1 MGHVASRGFAARDT
15 EASEMRKLA
24 IALAIGL
31 LTSAGGV
38 GVSVAPATAATP
50 SQLKVVIVVGATG
63 GVTSSYRANADAY
76 AADFAKYT
84 TNIVKVYSP
93 NATWSAVQ
101 SAAQGAAVLVYLG
114 HGSGYPNPYVSYLQP
129 DGDNGMGLNASAS
142 GSDTNTQYYGE
153 NYMAQLNLAS
163 NALVLL
169 NHLCYASGDNEWGAG
184 LPSLATAQTRVD
196 GYASGFLRG
205 NARTVIAE
213 GVSDLGPYID
223 AVFTAKESMDQM
235 WKTYPSFHNH
245 VTSWASSRNSG
256 YTSQIDPD
264 LGNPAPDGDVYYRS
278 MVTWPG
284 TTTDTVGIVKSDAA
298 TYHPMTPTRLLNT
311 IDGSGGLSGKFVS
324 HVARTF
330 QVTGNA
336 GIPAGATAVTGNLT
350 ITQQNSL
357 GYAFIGPVAM
367 NWPASSTINFPAWD
381 DRANSVTV
389 NLGIGGI
396 LAITYAASDL
406 SATAHVIFDVTG
418 YYTNDLNAATYYP
431 LNPTRILDTR
441 PTVPSG
447 NPTNTGGILGP
458 VGTGAPQN
466 FQVTGVGGVPSGAT
480 AVTGNLTVTEQSSR
494 GGIYLGPVSNAS
506 PTIFT
511 LDFPVGDNR
520 ANSVTMML
528 GTGGKLFFTFVGAS
542 AGQAAQVIFD
552 VTGYFMPGTG
562 GGAFHALTPARI
574 LDSRPTVPSGNPI
587 NVGLSGY
594 FWAHQ
599 ARTFQ
604 VTGMGGVPGNATAVV
619 GNMTVTQQTDL
630 GYLFIGPIA
639 MNWPGSSNL
648 NFPIG
653 DNRANAVTVTLGSG
667 GRLSVTYA
675 VSNMSSSGHVIFDV
689 AGYFTPATG

>member
-1 MGHVASRGFAARDT
+1 
-15 EASEMRKLA
+15 MRKLA

-31 LTSAGGV
+31 LTSAGGF
-38 GVSVAPATAATP
+38 GVSVAPVNAATT

-63 GVTSSYRANADAY
+63 SVTSSYRSDADGF
-76 AADFAKYT
+76 AATFAKYT
-84 TNIVKVYSP
+84 TNIVKIYSP
-93 NATWSAVQ
+93 NATWAAVQ
-101 SAAQGAAVLVYLG
+101 SAAQGAAILVYLG

-129 DGDNGMGLNASAS
+129 NGDNGMGLNASAS
-142 GSDTNTQYYGE
+142 GSDSNTAYYGE
-153 NYMAQLNLAS
+153 NYMAQLNLAP

-169 NHLCYASGDNEWGAG
+169 NHLCYASGDNEWGTG
-184 LPSLATAQTRVD
+184 VPSLATAQTRVE

-213 GVSDLGPYID
+213 GVSSLNHYID
-223 AVFTAKESMDQM
+223 DVFTTKESMDQL
-235 WKTYPSFHNH
+235 WKTHPSFHNH
-245 VTSWASSRNSG
+245 VTSWPSSRNSG
-256 YTSQIDPD
+256 YTAEIDPD
-264 LGNPAPDGDVYYRS
+264 LDHPASDGDVYYRS
-278 MVTWPG
+278 MVSWPG
-284 TTTDTVGIVKSDAA
+284 TTTDITGIIKSDPA
-298 TYHPMTPTRLLNT
+298 TYHPMTPTRILNT
-311 IDGSGGLSGKFVS
+311 IDGTGGLSDMFVS

-330 QVTGNA
+330 QVTGHA

-389 NLGIGGI
+389 ALGVGGT
-396 LAITYAASDL
+396 LSITYAASDL
-406 SATAHVIFDVTG
+406 SAMAHVFFDVTG
-418 YYTNDLNAATYYP
+418 FYTADLNAATYYP
-431 LNPTRILDTR
+431 LSPTRILDTR

-458 VGTGAPQN
+458 VGTGVAQN

-480 AVTGNLTVTEQSSR
+480 AVTGNLTITEQTSG

-511 LDFPVGDNR
+511 LDFPAGDNR
-520 ANSVTMML
+520 ANAVTMML
-528 GTGGKLFFTFVGAS
+528 GAGGKLFFTFKSPS
-542 AGQAAQVIFD
+542 AGKAAQVIFD

-574 LDSRPTVPSGNPI
+574 LDSRPTVPSGNPT
-587 NVGLSGY
+587 NVGLSGA
-594 FWAHQ
+594 FPSHV

-619 GNMTVTQQTDL
+619 GNMTVTQQGDL
-630 GYLFIGPIA
+630 GYLFIGPVA
-639 MNWPGSSNL
+639 MSWPASSNL
-648 NFPIG
+648 NFPLG

-667 GRLSVTYA
+667 GRLSATFA
-675 VSNMSSSGHVIFDV
+675 VSNLRAAGHIIFDV
-689 AGYFTPATG
+689 AGYFTPATS